1 MFILHL
7 DHSPCSLETA
17 KRALSFKN
25 DHCKLNLFWA
35 WPLAKKFGAVWL
47 AVQNS
52 SANQHV
58 QNKQSINLGIKICL
72 GIGRAQRGNLLYV
85 FFKKWPITAS
95 FVYFRPFLITIS
107 IIQIEKSIDNVLR
120 IWTCSRRMVG
130 ADKTTEL
137 WRPPNLLYVF
147 PLDGWMHSRAKR
159 SLQLL
164 PNLEVE
170 DDCIF
175 AIVWGRRRRR
185 HFLFNQIRISHIQV
199 INVINILRWVARRG
213 PGAGGHH
220 ISVDSPVP
228 TILQPWVRIPSTP
241 CTL

>member
-1 MFILHL
+1 MGQ
-7 DHSPCSLETA
+7 S
-17 KRALSFKN
+17 R
-25 DHCKLNLFWA
+25 
-35 WPLAKKFGAVWL
+35 PL
-47 AVQNS
+47 
-52 SANQHV
+52 
-58 QNKQSINLGIKICL
+58 
-72 GIGRAQRGNLLYV
+72 
-85 FFKKWPITAS
+85 